1 MALDNENRE
10 KNLAELRKQSRTQYL
25 TKRKEDKMLELKDD
39 IADDE
44 FLFDDSQ
51 LTERERRERNYK
63 KTVLNL
69 ATAHTKAAEIEKV
82 QRYVMPEDRKKGQFD
97 DYVEVDDNEK
107 GPQSE
112 QKIWEK
118 NKERQAQYS
127 FVSED
132 KHRKQEEKSKKY
144 DLILDDEIE
153 FIQALKMPGE
163 FILRLLKLIKLIVYG
178 KFESALPFSIIVVTG

>member
-1 MALDNENRE
+1 MGREDLEERDAFAQRVIKRDKEKQRNAAEKSDKHGYEESAKRLALDNENRE
-10 KNLAELRKQSRTQYL
+10 KNLGDLRKQSRRQYL
-25 TKRKEDKMLELKDD
+25 SKRKEDKMLELKDD

-51 LTERERRERNYK
+51 LTDRERRERNYK

-97 DYVEVDDNEK
+97 DYVEIDDNEK

-118 NKERQAQYS
+118 KKEKQAQYS
-127 FVSED
+127 FVSDD
-132 KHRKQEEKSKKY
+132 KRKKQEEKSKKY
-144 DLILDDEIE
+144 
-153 FIQALKMPGE
+153 
-163 FILRLLKLIKLIVYG
+163 
-178 KFESALPFSIIVVTG
+178 

>member
-10 KNLAELRKQSRTQYL
+10 KNLAELRKQSRRQYL

-51 LTERERRERNYK
+51 LTDRERRERNYK

-82 QRYVMPEDRKKGQFD
+82 QRYVMPEDRKKGM
-97 DYVEVDDNEK
+97 NL
-107 GPQSE
+107 
-112 QKIWEK
+112 
-118 NKERQAQYS
+118 
-127 FVSED
+127 
-132 KHRKQEEKSKKY
+132 
-144 DLILDDEIE
+144 DLIFGLNLDIEIWFE
-153 FIQALKMPGE
+153 FRLK
-163 FILRLLKLIKLIVYG
+163 
-178 KFESALPFSIIVVTG
+178 